1 MPVTSC
7 VPKALFPLVD
17 GAGRITTILQ
27 VILEQVKAGGVDE
40 VALIVSP
47 GQQGTIESYLYAAG
61 SGSTRELPK
70 RLSYIDQRE
79 PLGFGHAVYQ
89 GRSFAD
95 NGPIMVFLGDYI
107 HIAAAGSAPCAR
119 QIVDAFAATGGAAMV
134 GVQAVD
140 RGDLSRVGVAT
151 GERVADG
158 TYRCTRFVEKPTL
171 EVAEGRLKTRGVAG
185 EGYLGHCGVYLF
197 DAVLFDY
204 LEQVAQR
211 VSAENGEMELA
222 AAQSLLLE
230 NDPANYYLCEIKGR
244 SYDTG
249 TPMAYAE
256 AFRAYHSQGQ
266 NTGK

>member
-17 GAGRITTILQ
+17 GGGRITTILQ
-27 VILEQVKAGGVDE
+27 VILEQVKAGGVDD

-47 GQQGTIESYLYAAG
+47 GQQGTIESYLGAAG
-61 SGSTRELPK
+61 SGSQRELPR

-89 GRSFAD
+89 ARAFAG
-95 NGPIMVFLGDYI
+95 NGPIMVLLGDYI
-107 HIAAAGSAPCAR
+107 HLAAAGSASCTR
-119 QIVDAFAATGGAAMV
+119 QIVDAFAAFGGAAMV
-134 GVQAVD
+134 GVQAVN
-140 RGDLSRVGVAT
+140 RGDLARVGVAT

-171 EVAEGRLKTRGVAG
+171 EVAQGSLKTKGVAG

-197 DAVLFDY
+197 DALLFDC

-211 VSAENGEMELA
+211 VSATNEEMELA
-222 AAQSLLLE
+222 AAQTLLLE
-230 NDPANYYLCEIKGR
+230 NDPANYYLCEIEGR

-256 AFRAYHSQGQ
+256 AFRAYHRQGAEH
-266 NTGK
+266 KK